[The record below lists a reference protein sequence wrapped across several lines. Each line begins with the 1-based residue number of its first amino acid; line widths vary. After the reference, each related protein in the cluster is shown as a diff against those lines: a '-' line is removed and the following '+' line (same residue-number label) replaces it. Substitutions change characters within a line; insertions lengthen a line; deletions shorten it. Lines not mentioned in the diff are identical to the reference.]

1 MLHTVHTDQG
11 TEEQEQAG
19 DGGEGDRAGRRLLA
33 NSVGRQATPRYA
45 TPEQLQG
52 TLASNKRCVP
62 EQCCVRDRQ
71 HSGCWPEMEC
81 GLAIGRRIR
90 GGRCQS
96 WRPSSRRIGRA
107 MRAVLCLW
115 ALPGLAG
122 VHWDR
127 AMPFQGP
134 ANPAWALTITGSFS
148 ASTTYQCQFAP
159 LATEGNPILTS
170 AFSPEAGAASLVCTT
185 PQWTY
190 AAQRTRLSVLDVT
203 TATPIAGPG
212 GTAEVITYVRAL
224 SLFAS
229 SFLCTF

>member
-1 MLHTVHTDQG
+1 M
-11 TEEQEQAG
+11 TEPDVASSRTAWGARQRHDTQRQDNA
-19 DGGEGDRAGRRLLA
+19 RAL
-33 NSVGRQATPRYA
+33 SPRTA
-45 TPEQLQG
+45 L
-52 TLASNKRCVP
+52 P

-81 GLAIGRRIR
+81 GPAIGRRIR

-185 PQWTY
+185 PEWTY

-224 SLFAS
+224 SILACS
-229 SFLCTF
+229 L